1 MIYLCTMNNLQKEP
15 IQFVQRKLQKNYRSI
30 TGHFPSVK
38 NNKSIPFESKLESEL
53 FLTLE
58 FDNDVESYLEQPQIT
73 ITVDGKEKAYHADCF
88 IKMFDDSKRCNT
100 IVEAKYTTD
109 LNKEENK
116 EAYEKKFKAAAATT
130 NDMNMDFLVYT
141 ELSHSETYIF
151 NLDFLYRY
159 KTQPRENK
167 FDSKIKHILSKA
179 PMTAIDIAKSI
190 STNPNEYMIV
200 SNAIWGLVAH
210 GELSTNL
217 EKELNMNSIIRD
229 ENGSNSI

>member
-1 MIYLCTMNNLQKEP
+1 MNLKEP
-15 IQFVQRKLQKNYRSI
+15 ITFVQRKLQKNYRSI

-58 FDNDVESYLEQPQIT
+58 FDNDVELYLEQPQIIIT
-73 ITVDGKEKAYHADCF
+73 IDGKEKAYHADCF
-88 IKMFDDSKRCNT
+88 IKMFDGSKKRNT
-100 IVEAKYTTD
+100 IVEAKYTSD

-116 EAYEKKFKAAAATT
+116 EAYEKKFKAATLTA
-130 NDMNMDFLVYT
+130 NSMDINFLVYT
-141 ELSHSETYIF
+141 EQSYSKTYIF

-159 KTQPRENK
+159 KTQSRENK

-179 PMTAIDIAKSI
+179 PTQAIDVAKSI
-190 STNPNEYMIV
+190 STNLNEYMIV

-210 GELSTNL
+210 GELSTDL
-217 EKELNMNSIIRD
+217 EKELNMNSII
-229 ENGSNSI
+229 EMKIGSNSI

>member
-1 MIYLCTMNNLQKEP
+1 MNTVSKES
-15 IQFVQRKLQKNYRSI
+15 ITFIQRKLQKNYRSI

-58 FDNDVESYLEQPQIT
+58 FDDDVESYLEQPQIT
-73 ITVDGKEKAYHADCF
+73 ITVDGKEKTYHADCF
-88 IKMFDDSKRCNT
+88 IKMFDSSRRRDT
-100 IVEAKYTTD
+100 IVEAKYTND
-109 LNKEENK
+109 LNKEENI
-116 EAYEKKFKAAAATT
+116 EAYEKKFKAAAVKA

-141 ELSHSETYIF
+141 ELFHSETYIF

-159 KTQPRENK
+159 KTQSRENK

-179 PMTAIDIAKSI
+179 PMPAIDIAKSI
-190 STNPNEYMIV
+190 STNLNEYMIV

-210 GELSTNL
+210 GELSTDL
-217 EKELNMNSIIRD
+217 EKELSMNSIIEM
-229 ENGSNSI
+229 ENGSN

>member
-1 MIYLCTMNNLQKEP
+1 MLHLCIMNNVAQKP
-15 IQFVQRKLQKNYRSI
+15 ITFVQRKLQKNYRSI

-58 FDNDVESYLEQPQIT
+58 FDDDVESYLEQPQIT

-88 IKMFDDSKRCNT
+88 IKMFDDSKRRNT

-116 EAYEKKFKAAAATT
+116 EAYEKKFKAATITA
-130 NDMNMDFLVYT
+130 NDMDMNFLVYT
-141 ELSHSETYIF
+141 ELFHSETYIF

-167 FDSKIKHILSKA
+167 FDSKIKHILSET
-179 PMTAIDIAKSI
+179 PMPAIDIAKSI

-200 SNAIWGLVAH
+200 SNAIWGLVAN
-210 GELSTNL
+210 GELSTDL
-217 EKELNMNSIIRD
+217 EKELNMNSII
-229 ENGSNSI
+229 EMKNGSNSI

>member
-1 MIYLCTMNNLQKEP
+1 MNNLQKEP

-58 FDNDVESYLEQPQIT
+58 FDDEVELYLEQPQIT
-73 ITVDGKEKAYHADCF
+73 ITVDGKEKPYHADCF
-88 IKMFDDSKRCNT
+88 IKMHDGPNRRNT
-100 IVEAKYTTD
+100 IVEAKYTSD
-109 LNKEENK
+109 LNKEKNK
-116 EAYEKKFKAAAATT
+116 EYYEKKFKAATIAA
-130 NDMNMDFLVYT
+130 NNMDMDFLVYT
-141 ELSHSETYIF
+141 ELFHSETYIF

-167 FDSKIKHILSKA
+167 FDSKIKYILSKA
-179 PMTAIDIAKSI
+179 PTKAIDVAKNI
-190 STNPNEYMIV
+190 STNLNEYMLV
-200 SNAIWGLVAH
+200 SNAIWGLVAN
-210 GELSTNL
+210 GELSTDL

-229 ENGSNSI
+229 EKWQ

>member
-1 MIYLCTMNNLQKEP
+1 MLHLCIMNNVSKEP
-15 IQFVQRKLQKNYRSI
+15 ITFVQRKLQKNYRSI

-73 ITVDGKEKAYHADCF
+73 ITVDGKEKVYHADCF
-88 IKMFDDSKRCNT
+88 IKVFDSSERRDT

-116 EAYEKKFKAAAATT
+116 EAYKKKFKAAAVTT
-130 NDMNMDFLVYT
+130 SKMNMDFLVYT
-141 ELSHSETYIF
+141 ELAHSEIYIF

-179 PMTAIDIAKSI
+179 PTQAIDVAKSI
-190 STNPNEYMIV
+190 STNLNEYMIV
-200 SNAIWGLVAH
+200 SNAIWGLVAN
-210 GELSTNL
+210 GELSTDL
-217 EKELNMNSIIRD
+217 EKELNMNSII
-229 ENGSNSI
+229 EMKNGSNSI

>member
-1 MIYLCTMNNLQKEP
+1 MKNDSKET

-58 FDNDVESYLEQPQIT
+58 FDDDIESYLEQPQII
-73 ITVDGKEKAYHADCF
+73 ITVDEKEKPYHADCF
-88 IKMFDDSKRCNT
+88 IKMFDGSKRRNT

-116 EAYEKKFKAAAATT
+116 EAYEKKFKAATITA
-130 NDMNMDFLVYT
+130 NEMGMDFLMYT
-141 ELSHSETYIF
+141 ELSHSNTYIF

-159 KTQPRENK
+159 KTQPREKK

-179 PMTAIDIAKSI
+179 PMAAIDIAKSI
-190 STNPNEYMIV
+190 SSAPNEYMV
-200 SNAIWGLVAH
+200 ASNAIWGLVADK
-210 GELSTNL
+210 ELSTDL
-217 EKELNMNSIIRD
+217 EKELNMNSII
-229 ENGSNSI
+229 EIKKWQ